1 MPPIDKIS
9 IKVKKTKARFVSE
22 SFLRIITQTNVALF
36 FIFGYV
42 RSNKDRFQTSS
53 EKATVLIVRIKNN
66 LTQLIEIMIKA
77 LPKRKVV
84 LTFAVI
90 IAVVLIATAVFVWE
104 SRPIVNY
111 SMTGYSIAPLL
122 NQNGLQ
128 FPILFNQYGPIYT
141 TTMPNTYTNLN
152 SNTPLIIDLSW
163 ENTGKMDTSVQLIL
177 ITKNANITWS
187 SNYGSNNI
195 TAPAWA
201 SESDGQTHNGTKAT
215 FITETKAQSGMQ
227 DKYVDIMPIG
237 NPQNFTITF
246 SVKDSS
252 NTFASL
258 FSNGTTTATYE
269 LTSTNVYQLVN

>member
-1 MPPIDKIS
+1 M
-9 IKVKKTKARFVSE
+9 
-22 SFLRIITQTNVALF
+22 LRTL
-36 FIFGYV
+36 
-42 RSNKDRFQTSS
+42 S
-53 EKATVLIVRIKNN
+53 
-66 LTQLIEIMIKA
+66 
-77 LPKRKVV
+77 KRTVV
-84 LTFAVI
+84 LTVAAIIVI
-90 IAVVLIATAVFVWE
+90 VLIATTVFIWE

-111 SMTGYSIAPLL
+111 SMTGYSITPLL
-122 NQNGLQ
+122 NPNGLQ

-141 TTMPNTYTNLN
+141 TKMPNTYTDEN

-163 ENTGKMDTSVQLIL
+163 ENTGKMDTSLQLIL
-177 ITKNANITWS
+177 TTKNANITWS

-215 FITETKAQSGMQ
+215 FITETKGQSGIQ

-246 SVKDSS
+246 SVKDTS
-252 NTFASL
+252 NAFASL

-269 LTSTNVYQLVN
+269 LRNANVYQLVG